1 MIEELVGVNVWT
13 ENLERLVVFY
23 RDVLGLRL
31 HHHHGNFANFVFG
44 HIRLNLGWHDR
55 VQGRAGDPYRIMIN
69 LRVDDIHHEYLRLK
83 KLGVEFI
90 REPEQEIWGGWVST
104 LLDPDGNTLQ
114 LLQGAD

>member
-1 MIEELVGVNVWT
+1 MIEELVGINVWT

-23 RDVLGLRL
+23 REVLGLRL

-55 VQGRAGDPYRIMIN
+55 IQGRAGDPYRIMIN
-69 LRVDDIHHEYLRLK
+69 LGVDDIHHEYRRLK

>member
-13 ENLERLVVFY
+13 EDLERLLIFY

-31 HHHHGNFANFVFG
+31 HHHHHGNFANFVFG
-44 HIRLNLGWHDR
+44 HIRLNLGWHDM
-55 VQGRAGDPYRIMIN
+55 VQGRASDPYRIMIN
-69 LRVDDIHHEYLRLK
+69 
-83 KLGVEFI
+83 LGVEFI